1 MTTYAYD
8 GVRDSP
14 DAVDAWT
21 VTDWTQDLTLDCNTD
36 DADLGDV
43 VGTLIKQLIQKGIL
57 KGSVV
62 TA

>member
-1 MTTYAYD
+1 MTTYTS
-8 GVRDSP
+8 GVERGGQEMLGTW
-14 DAVDAWT
+14 V
-21 VTDWTQDLTLDCNTD
+21 VTDWTEDLTLDCNSD

-43 VGTLIKQLIQKGIL
+43 LGTLIKQLIQKGIL